1 MKYLC
6 LAFGDR
12 RKMEGLSQAAFD
24 ALRARID
31 VHDAELRSS
40 GHLLVSQSLE
50 WDAVSIRPRGGK
62 TVVTDG
68 PFLETKE
75 QVGGLVVIEAR
86 DLNEAVRV
94 ASLHPAAHDV
104 GEDLGWGLEVHPIEA
119 SMPVD
124 APPGAAAGSMKY
136 LCLAYGQREP
146 MERLSPDELARLGA
160 ACEAYDAELRATG
173 HLVEGSSLTWDVM
186 SIRPQRGKVMTTD
199 GPFLETKEL
208 VGGLVVITA
217 RDRQE
222 AVRLASLHPAART
235 GEELGW
241 GLEVRP
247 FAAGC
252 HR

>member
-12 RKMEGLSQAAFD
+12 SKMEKLSQAEFD

-31 VHDAELRSS
+31 VYDAELRGS
-40 GHLLVSQSLE
+40 GHLLEAQSLE

-62 TVVTDG
+62 AVVTDG
-68 PFLETKE
+68 PYLETKE

-94 ASLHPAAHDV
+94 ASMHPAAHDI
-104 GEDLGWGLEVHPIEA
+104 GQDLGWGLEVRPIEA
-119 SMPVD
+119 STPGG
-124 APPGAAAGSMKY
+124 APAGAAGGRY

-146 MERLSPDELARLGA
+146 MERLSPDELAKVGA
-160 ACEAYDAELRATG
+160 ACEARDGELRATG
-173 HLVEGSSLTWDVM
+173 QLVEGSSLTWDAM
-186 SIRPQRGKVMTTD
+186 SIRPQRGKALWTD

-208 VGGLVVITA
+208 VGGLVIITA
-217 RDRQE
+217 RDRDE
-222 AVRLASLHPAART
+222 AVRVASLHPAARF

-241 GLEVRP
+241 GVEVRP

-252 HR
+252 HK